1 MKARSPAHVMVLL
14 LVLGAPASARRDA
27 DGSVLAPAASFDGLE
42 GLGNLT
48 LRRDD
53 GWLQP
58 GAPEAALDAEGSSG
72 EVRPAFGQAGQTWWT
87 LSAGAGWDFDETVA
101 INALLV
107 SWSNFLDDDFEWLV
121 EGGLWGFS
129 QPGDDAFGGSLST
142 IFRWHAW
149 NNDRWSAYLDIGI
162 GLGLH
167 SEPVPEDGTRY
178 DFMPRAG
185 VGLTRLLDDSGTRL
199 QVGLRWQHWSN
210 AHLEGDEDNPPLDT
224 AALYFGVMWQGR

>member
-1 MKARSPAHVMVLL
+1 MVLL

-27 DGSVLAPAASFDGLE
+27 GGAVLAPAASFDGLE
-42 GLGNLT
+42 RLGNLT

-53 GWLQP
+53 WSRQP

-87 LSAGAGWDFDETVA
+87 LSAGAGWDFDETIA
-101 INALLV
+101 INALSV
-107 SWSNFLDDDFEWLV
+107 SWSNFLDDDFEWLI